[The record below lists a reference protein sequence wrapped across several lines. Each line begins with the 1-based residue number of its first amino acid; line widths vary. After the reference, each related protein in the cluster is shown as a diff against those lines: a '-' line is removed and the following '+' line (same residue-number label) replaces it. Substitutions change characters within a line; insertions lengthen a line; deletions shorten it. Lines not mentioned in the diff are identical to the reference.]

1 MKRAFT
7 VGDFPYM
14 GSFSPTGNALRVW
27 FIKKNHKLQTK
38 VNWFV
43 SEKSQDWFFS
53 QEIIEAPWF
62 RKKLKMVTPDTVVD
76 ALLQIGAT
84 TRLFA
89 HEKAIEGM
97 LLVSQE
103 YPEQESKQIF

>member
-1 MKRAFT
+1 
-7 VGDFPYM
+7 
-14 GSFSPTGNALRVW
+14 
-27 FIKKNHKLQTK
+27 
-38 VNWFV
+38 
-43 SEKSQDWFFS
+43 
-53 QEIIEAPWF
+53 
-62 RKKLKMVTPDTVVD
+62 MVTPDTVVD